1 MENADGKETLKR
13 RLYFSDAETSKHP
26 TPSGDSNKSNSANN
40 KTLNFV
46 PPMLKEGILTVI
58 RGRGYFSTNQVME
71 KIFNVIY
78 NWR

>member
-13 RLYFSDAETSKHP
+13 RLYFSNAETSKHP
-26 TPSGDSNKSNSANN
+26 TPSGDSNKGIRTND

-58 RGRGYFSTNQVME
+58 RR
-71 KIFNVIY
+71 KRI
-78 NWR
+78 